1 MKKTIL
7 MAMAVIL
14 SSAAYAQHFKPSG
27 SSASD
32 VTPKGWQIN
41 HEPTGDLNKDGIK
54 DLVIMATPDST
65 EHIVTRTDGSVYN
78 NNQPVLAIY
87 WGTADGKFNL
97 FKEYP
102 KELPILDDDLMTM
115 EGLMMENTNKVTITD
130 RGVLKIENYSDQAGS
145 IVMNI
150 EELYRYQNGDFELI
164 GKLDSDYDRDTQSFD
179 EASYNY
185 STGKVK
191 YTKSYMDGRDDEVS
205 WGTCPKFPKK
215 ILGQ

>member
-14 SSAAYAQHFKPSG
+14 SSAAYAQHFNRSG

-130 RGVLKIENYSDQAGS
+130 RGVLKIENYSAHRLTFIIFLHCLHFIDIPRIIAS
-145 IVMNI
+145 SEIM
-150 EELYRYQNGDFELI
+150 
-164 GKLDSDYDRDTQSFD
+164 KSF
-179 EASYNY
+179 
-185 STGKVK
+185 
-191 YTKSYMDGRDDEVS
+191 
-205 WGTCPKFPKK
+205 
-215 ILGQ
+215 

>member
-1 MKKTIL
+1 
-7 MAMAVIL
+7 
-14 SSAAYAQHFKPSG
+14 
-27 SSASD
+27 
-32 VTPKGWQIN
+32 
-41 HEPTGDLNKDGIK
+41 
-54 DLVIMATPDST
+54 
-65 EHIVTRTDGSVYN
+65 
-78 NNQPVLAIY
+78 
-87 WGTADGKFNL
+87 
-97 FKEYP
+97 
-102 KELPILDDDLMTM
+102 MTM

-179 EASYNY
+179 EASFNY